1 MEGLDLDAILDDSQI
16 ESLFGESSE
25 ENEKTESEEDSTEDQ
40 DKDKN
45 QEEITE
51 VDPDSMFEEKPESVG
66 NERNSK
72 DEEDTTS
79 TENSGSP
86 DFFSSIANAF
96 VEEGI
101 FPDLA
106 DDEVKNIKSAKDLR
120 EAIDNQIKAGLD
132 EQQQRVLE
140 ALNNN
145 VEVSKIRQYENLLG
159 YLDNLSKADIEAE
172 NEEGENIRKR
182 LLYQD
187 YINRGF
193 SKERATKAVNRAIDN
208 GTDVEDALE
217 ALESNKVFFKDEY
230 SNLLNEAK
238 EERRQVEKERE
249 EKAKRLKKS
258 MLEDDVK
265 LFGDVE
271 ITDKMRQK
279 AFDAISKPIYRDPE
293 TGEYYTA
300 VQKYELDNSEE
311 FLAKIGF
318 IYAITDGFKTIDGL
332 VNKKVKKEVKKG
344 FSDLENK
351 LNTTKR
357 DSFGN
362 LRFTS
367 GASSEDSILSSGLKL
382 DL

>member
-1 MEGLDLDAILDDSQI
+1 
-16 ESLFGESSE
+16 
-25 ENEKTESEEDSTEDQ
+25 
-40 DKDKN
+40 
-45 QEEITE
+45 
-51 VDPDSMFEEKPESVG
+51 
-66 NERNSK
+66 
-72 DEEDTTS
+72 
-79 TENSGSP
+79 
-86 DFFSSIANAF
+86 
-96 VEEGI
+96 
-101 FPDLA
+101 
-106 DDEVKNIKSAKDLR
+106 
-120 EAIDNQIKAGLD
+120 
-132 EQQQRVLE
+132 
-140 ALNNN
+140 
-145 VEVSKIRQYENLLG
+145 
-159 YLDNLSKADIEAE
+159 
-172 NEEGENIRKR
+172 
-182 LLYQD
+182 
-187 YINRGF
+187 
-193 SKERATKAVNRAIDN
+193 
-208 GTDVEDALE
+208 
-217 ALESNKVFFKDEY
+217 
-230 SNLLNEAK
+230 
-238 EERRQVEKERE
+238 
-249 EKAKRLKKS
+249 
-258 MLEDDVK
+258 MLEDDIK

-367 GASSEDSILSSGLKL
+367 GASSEDSILSTGLKL

>member
-25 ENEKTESEEDSTEDQ
+25 ENEKTESEEDTTEDQ

-72 DEEDTTS
+72 GKEDTTS

-238 EERRQVEKERE
+238 EERRQVERERE

-258 MLEDDVK
+258 MLEDDIK

-271 ITDKMRQK
+271 ISDKMRQK
-279 AFDAISKPIYRDPE
+279 AFDAISKPIYRDSE

-300 VQKYELDNSEE
+300 IQKYELDNSEE

>member
-40 DKDKN
+40 DKNKN

-72 DEEDTTS
+72 GKEDTTS

-258 MLEDDVK
+258 MLEDDIK

-271 ITDKMRQK
+271 ISDKMRQK

-300 VQKYELDNSEE
+300 IQKYELDNSEE

-367 GASSEDSILSSGLKL
+367 GASSEDSILSTGLKL